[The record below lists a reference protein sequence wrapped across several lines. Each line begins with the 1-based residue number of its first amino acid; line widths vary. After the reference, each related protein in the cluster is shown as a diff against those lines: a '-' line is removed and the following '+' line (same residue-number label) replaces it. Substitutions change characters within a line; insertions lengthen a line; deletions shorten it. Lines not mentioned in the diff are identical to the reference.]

1 MTRGGQVACCIVPF
15 CKKVKI
21 DPPYYVYVMSNKVY
35 FLFVMAACV
44 HCTILRHNSP
54 PERERERARES
65 PLIFPSNTLPPDNK
79 ANNMQEID
87 IQ

>member
-44 HCTILRHNSP
+44 LYSVI
-54 PERERERARES
+54 RERERGRES

-79 ANNMQEID
+79 ANNMQEIY

>member
-15 CKKVKI
+15 CKKVKL

-44 HCTILRHNSP
+44 QYSVII
-54 PERERERARES
+54 ERKRGRES